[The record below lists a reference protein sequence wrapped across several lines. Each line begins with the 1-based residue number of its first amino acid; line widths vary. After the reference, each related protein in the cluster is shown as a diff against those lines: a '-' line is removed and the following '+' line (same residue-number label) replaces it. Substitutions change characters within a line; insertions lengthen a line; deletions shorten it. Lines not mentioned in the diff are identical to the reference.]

1 MILCLETCILSS
13 DNGKIHNA
21 MLSSLRKL
29 KSGYIEGTRVS
40 FGSYEKFYSTT
51 CVTNLSF
58 LGDVESGRP
67 GALVSDVE
75 R

>member
-1 MILCLETCILSS
+1 
-13 DNGKIHNA
+13 

-75 R
+75 RCVCECQSALGIGKGY

>member
-1 MILCLETCILSS
+1 
-13 DNGKIHNA
+13 